1 VEGIVAERT
10 DVFKDVD
17 AKEIENIAPL
27 PSRLVIPDIPGKEW
41 RDYQTKIIH
50 DCWQAFQEDHTK
62 FYYKLTVA
70 GGKTLTSAAIADN
83 FLREGLPVLW
93 LAHNKK
99 LLSQADE
106 AFKTLGWFGLHE
118 QGQKDAREGF
128 IRGDSKL
135 VIGSVASLRN
145 ERLRKWPSDTFAL
158 IIYDECDYSLAPKN
172 VELIQYFSSARLLG
186 MTGTDDRG
194 DGKNLGALYGK
205 RILSLNIKEATERQ
219 MTVPIICNKIGLSHE
234 IDLRNLKKLKS
245 DFDEHELAEIIKQES
260 EFICSA
266 IATGRNNEVGL
277 GNRPAMAFCPDIAS
291 AEIIAENLTKFGI
304 SARALHSKLSNKE
317 REDGERDFVAGK
329 FQVLV
334 NAIAYTV
341 GTDFPFVS
349 CIILLRPTQVRRLLE
364 QMVGRGIR
372 LPDNNPLSKGK
383 EDCLV
388 IDFPWIVGTAH
399 SLVHVSEIYNDGSL
413 SMANAERVKE
423 IMEKEKCT
431 HEQALEQLEKE
442 EVLHKEEQAKLRK
455 LLSFQ
460 RQSVDVTHFIHDPLE
475 ILKLLS
481 ETVLSNLQDENE
493 TTPQHEAP
501 ATADQIESLQMYKI
515 PHPERLNEEQAKFLL
530 ISLNYRKKF
539 RLCNVQQIQEL
550 LKFGGDPERILQI
563 SSQEAKDIIKRHQP
577 FEQLKEA
584 YSEFHMVHRTL
595 ERYEKAKLHLE
606 SVMFKSLREKRLLDA
621 PSRYKKARKR
631 AGKARS
637 LYQTALASFKEMDN
651 ENVIQHKEYIDDFER
666 VVAPLRKKM
675 DAAITQENLLHDEY
689 KVSIGEISKQKR
701 KETNASKRIIKAKE
715 AHCETLVNLV
725 GELDWMDKNTEAR
738 PSTSNDLTVRSWVVL
753 TEVLAVYLWH
763 IAWDNELHRL
773 CKSIFGQHDY
783 KSISF
788 SKQLKL
794 FERMLALA
802 NEIVDL
808 MRERDLLNKF
818 DWRDYMSSDENEED
832 AKWLAGAA
840 LRKDYM
846 SYNKNPSSVEDST
859 TKSWFVRAEVL
870 AAYLWRRKPMLDGIE
885 FCSPFTERFDYN
897 SIGFSEHVQLLEQMF
912 DAAMDSKRARLTN

>member
-1 VEGIVAERT
+1 MDTIVAERT

-27 PSRLVIPDIPGKEW
+27 PSQLIIPDIPGKEW
-41 RDYQTKIIH
+41 RNYQTKIIH

-99 LLSQADE
+99 LLAQADE

-118 QGQKDAREGF
+118 QGNKDAREGF

-145 ERLRKWPSDTFAL
+145 ERLHKWPSDSFAL
-158 IIYDECDYSLAPKN
+158 IAYDECDYSLAPKN
-172 VELIQYFSSARLLG
+172 VELIQHFSSARLLG

-194 DGKNLGALYGK
+194 DGKNLGALFEK
-205 RILSLNIKEATERQ
+205 RILSLNVKEATERQ
-219 MTVPIICNKIGLSHE
+219 MAVPTRCDKIRLSHE
-234 IDLRNLKKLKS
+234 IDLRNLKKRKG

-260 EFICSA
+260 ELICSA
-266 IATGRNNEVGL
+266 IATDRNNEDSL

-291 AEIIAENLTKFGI
+291 SEIIAENLTKFGI
-304 SARALHSKLSNKE
+304 SARALHSKLSTKE
-317 REDGERDFVAGK
+317 REEGERDFVAGK

-372 LPDNNPLSKGK
+372 LPDNNPLSVGK

-413 SMANAERVKE
+413 SMANTERVRE
-423 IMEKEKCT
+423 IMDEEKCT
-431 HEQALEQLEKE
+431 HEQALEKLKE
-442 EVLHKEEQAKLRK
+442 EEALHKKEQENLRK

-481 ETVLSNLQDENE
+481 ETVLLNLQDGNE
-493 TTPQHEAP
+493 TAPQHEAL
-501 ATADQIESLQMYKI
+501 ATADQIESLQKYKI
-515 PHPERLNEEQAKFLL
+515 PKPERLNEEQAEFLL
-530 ISLNYRKKF
+530 FSLNYRKKF
-539 RLCNVQQIQEL
+539 KLCSPQQIQEL

-584 YSEFHMVHRTL
+584 NSALIDHFRRL
-595 ERYEKAKLHLE
+595 LFKRLEKAK
-606 SVMFKSLREKRLLDA
+606 
-621 PSRYKKARKR
+621 
-631 AGKARS
+631 
-637 LYQTALASFKEMDN
+637 
-651 ENVIQHKEYIDDFER
+651 ER
-666 VVAPLRKKM
+666 
-675 DAAITQENLLHDEY
+675 HY
-689 KVSIGEISKQKR
+689 
-701 KETNASKRIIKAKE
+701 ETW
-715 AHCETLVNLV
+715 TNLV
-725 GELDWMDKNTEAR
+725 GELDWMDQNNVATL
-738 PSTSNDLTVRSWVVL
+738 STSSDLPVRSWVVL
-753 TEVLAVYLWH
+753 TEVLAVDLWYLG
-763 IAWDNELHRL
+763 WDDQLRCH
-773 CKSIFGQHDY
+773 CQSISGQPDY

-788 SKQLKL
+788 SEQLKL

-802 NEIVDL
+802 NETVDL
-808 MRERDLLNKF
+808 MRERDFLPKF
-818 DWRDYMSSDENEED
+818 YWWDHSLYH
-832 AKWLAGAA
+832 
-840 LRKDYM
+840 KD
-846 SYNKNPSSVEDST
+846 PSSVEDST
-859 TKSWFVRAEVL
+859 IKSWFMRADVL
-870 AAYLWRRKPMLDGIE
+870 GAYLWRKNWRAGMWT
-885 FCSPFTERFDYN
+885 FCGEIGCN
-897 SIGFSEHVQLLEQMF
+897 SIVLSEHIQLLEQMF
-912 DAAMDSKRARLTN
+912 EAAINSQSVTLTN